1 MNSTLELFLN
11 QNNKALA
18 LLDKLRVF
26 LEQGAALGVNIDP
39 TLLSKLEHASQN
51 LANDKLKIA
60 LIGGFSEGKT
70 SIAAAW
76 MERLDK
82 SSMNISQQES
92 SNEVKVYEVDDN
104 FVLIDTPGL
113 FGFKEQYNADINA
126 MEKYKD
132 ITRKYVSE
140 AHLVLYVMNS
150 TNPIKDSHKDDLN
163 WLFRTL
169 DLLPR
174 TVFVLSRFDEVAD
187 VEDEASYAQH
197 LQVKRNNV
205 ESRLRESIDASD
217 AEVAALSIVAVAANP
232 FDMGTDYWLERLGQ
246 FKTLSH
252 IASLQQATASKIQ
265 SSGGPAAIVDQA
277 RKSVILDVLH
287 KELPVAVENDQR
299 LGDEVERLSG
309 VSRTLSRQL
318 VGAKSQ
324 IGEVRIG
331 LRDFVSRYF
340 SGLIMRTEGLTQ
352 ETFKEFFEREI
363 GRDGVMVTTRLQN
376 EFDRQLNGVSQEL
389 SRMRLSFDS
398 EIDHFNTN
406 VINLGKQGVNYV
418 IKGNL
423 INNGSILAARDGIVN
438 VAKTLGVDL
447 GKALKFKPWGAIN
460 LAKNLNGILSVAG
473 LALEAWDSYERKKRE
488 DQFRQAIAEMV
499 DNFNNQ
505 REELLTMIQDV
516 SFEERFFPDYASLDA
531 NAADVQVA
539 IDTQKRL
546 REQFKEWRQSGEL
559 IEAEFTRIEGYDH
572 NEHDVREPLVNGFSK
587 GPRNLRGEW
596 RPGASAPGRCRRR
609 LWPIRA
615 DDGVAHTRR
624 AGA

>member
-174 TVFVLSRFDEVAD
+174 TIFVLSRFDEVAD
-187 VEDEASYAQH
+187 VEDETSYAQH

-205 ESRLRESIDASD
+205 ESRLRESIGASD

-232 FDMGTDYWLERLGQ
+232 FDMGTDYWLERVEQ

-252 IASLQQATASKIQ
+252 ISSLQQATAEKIQ
-265 SSGGPAAIVDQA
+265 SSGGSAVIVEQA

-299 LGDEVERLSG
+299 LGEEVERLSG

-318 VGAKSQ
+318 DGAKGQ
-324 IGEVRIG
+324 IAEVRIG
-331 LRDFVSRYF
+331 LREFVTRYF

-423 INNGSILAARDGIVN
+423 INNGSILAARDGIVS

-447 GKALKFKPWGAIN
+447 GKALKFKPWGAVN

-499 DNFNNQ
+499 DDFNNQ

-531 NAADVQVA
+531 NAADVQIA
-539 IDTQKRL
+539 IDTQKGL
-546 REQFKEWRQSGEL
+546 REQFQEWRQSGEL
-559 IEAEFTRIEGYDH
+559 IEAEFTRIEG
-572 NEHDVREPLVNGFSK
+572 
-587 GPRNLRGEW
+587 
-596 RPGASAPGRCRRR
+596 
-609 LWPIRA
+609 
-615 DDGVAHTRR
+615 
-624 AGA
+624 

>member
-92 SNEVKVYEVDDN
+92 SNDVKVYEVDDN

-174 TVFVLSRFDEVAD
+174 TIFVLSRFDEVAD
-187 VEDEASYAQH
+187 VEDETSYAQH

-205 ESRLRESIDASD
+205 ESRLRESIGASD

-232 FDMGTDYWLERLGQ
+232 FDMGTDYWLERVEQ

-252 IASLQQATASKIQ
+252 ISSLQQATAEKIQ
-265 SSGGPAAIVDQA
+265 SSGGSAVIVEQA

-299 LGDEVERLSG
+299 LGEEVERLSG

-318 VGAKSQ
+318 DGAKGQ
-324 IGEVRIG
+324 IAEVRIG
-331 LRDFVSRYF
+331 LREFVTRYF

-398 EIDHFNTN
+398 EINHFNTN

-423 INNGSILAARDGIVN
+423 INNGSILAARDGIVS

-447 GKALKFKPWGAIN
+447 GKALKFKPWGAVN

-531 NAADVQVA
+531 NAADVQIA

-546 REQFKEWRQSGEL
+546 REQFQEWRQSGEL
-559 IEAEFTRIEGYDH
+559 IEAEFTRIEG
-572 NEHDVREPLVNGFSK
+572 
-587 GPRNLRGEW
+587 
-596 RPGASAPGRCRRR
+596 
-609 LWPIRA
+609 
-615 DDGVAHTRR
+615 
-624 AGA
+624 

>member
-39 TLLSKLEHASQN
+39 TLLSKLEHASQS

-559 IEAEFTRIEGYDH
+559 IEAEFTRIEG
-572 NEHDVREPLVNGFSK
+572 
-587 GPRNLRGEW
+587 
-596 RPGASAPGRCRRR
+596 
-609 LWPIRA
+609 
-615 DDGVAHTRR
+615 
-624 AGA
+624 

>member
-11 QNNKALA
+11 RNNKALA
-18 LLDKLRVF
+18 LLGKLREF
-26 LEQGAALGVNIDP
+26 LEQGSVLGVNIDP

-51 LANDKLKIA
+51 LANEKLKIA

-113 FGFKEQYNADINA
+113 FGFKEQYNADIDA
-126 MEKYKD
+126 VEKYKD

-197 LQVKRNNV
+197 LQVKRHNV
-205 ESRLRESIDASD
+205 ESRLRESIGANDT
-217 AEVAALSIVAVAANP
+217 EVAALSIVAVAANP

-252 IASLQQATASKIQ
+252 IGTLQQATAGKIQ
-265 SSGGPAAIVDQA
+265 TSGGPAAIVEQA

-299 LGDEVERLSG
+299 LGDEVERLTG
-309 VSRTLSRQL
+309 VSRTLTRHL
-318 VGAKSQ
+318 DGAKGQ

-331 LRDFVSRYF
+331 LREFVSRYF

-389 SRMRLSFDS
+389 GRMRLSFDS

-406 VINLGKQGVNYV
+406 VINLGKQGVNYA

-423 INNGSILAARDGIVN
+423 INNGSILAARDGIVS

-447 GKALKFKPWGAIN
+447 GKVLKFSPWGAVN

-488 DQFRQAIAEMV
+488 EQFRKAITEMV
-499 DNFNNQ
+499 DNFNAQ
-505 REELLTMIQDV
+505 REELLAMIQDA
-516 SFEERFFPDYASLDA
+516 SFEKNFFPDFALLGA
-531 NAADVQVA
+531 NVADVQVA
-539 IDTQKRL
+539 IDTQNKL
-546 REQFKEWRQSGEL
+546 REQFREWRESGEL
-559 IEAEFTRIEGYDH
+559 IEAEFTRIEG
-572 NEHDVREPLVNGFSK
+572 
-587 GPRNLRGEW
+587 
-596 RPGASAPGRCRRR
+596 
-609 LWPIRA
+609 
-615 DDGVAHTRR
+615 
-624 AGA
+624 

>member
-18 LLDKLRVF
+18 LLDKLRVL

-174 TVFVLSRFDEVAD
+174 TIFVLSRFDEVAD
-187 VEDEASYAQH
+187 VEDETSYAQH

-205 ESRLRESIDASD
+205 ESRLRESIGASD

-232 FDMGTDYWLERLGQ
+232 FDMGTDYWLERVEQ

-252 IASLQQATASKIQ
+252 ISSLQQATAEKIQ
-265 SSGGPAAIVDQA
+265 SSGGSAVIVEQA

-299 LGDEVERLSG
+299 LGEEVERLSG

-318 VGAKSQ
+318 DGAKGQ
-324 IGEVRIG
+324 IAEVRIG
-331 LRDFVSRYF
+331 LREFVTRYF

-398 EIDHFNTN
+398 EINHFNTN

-423 INNGSILAARDGIVN
+423 INNGSILAARDGIVS

-447 GKALKFKPWGAIN
+447 GKALKFKPWGAVN

-531 NAADVQVA
+531 NAADVQIA
-539 IDTQKRL
+539 IDTQKGL
-546 REQFKEWRQSGEL
+546 REQFQEWRQSGEL
-559 IEAEFTRIEGYDH
+559 IEAEFTRIEG
-572 NEHDVREPLVNGFSK
+572 
-587 GPRNLRGEW
+587 
-596 RPGASAPGRCRRR
+596 
-609 LWPIRA
+609 
-615 DDGVAHTRR
+615 
-624 AGA
+624 